1 MTSVAKAAW
10 REKLLAQRRSVA
22 GDVRAAEACALADHM
37 RAVVSGGSTVCA
49 YAPMGVEPG
58 SIGMLDALL
67 RWSERVL
74 LPVAATSDDDTPLA
88 LRWGDYRPG
97 RLTAGR
103 FGLLEPEKPWLP
115 PTAVAEASVILVPAL
130 AVDRAGVRLG
140 RGRGFYDR
148 SLVCRDPRA
157 PLIAVVRDVEVLDEL
172 PAEPHDVR
180 MTHALTPGHGVI
192 TLGAARESGRA
203 DGGSST

>member
-1 MTSVAKAAW
+1 MTSVSKAAW

-22 GDVRAAEACALADHM
+22 DDVRAGEARMLADHV
-37 RAVVSGGSTVCA
+37 RAVVSSGSAVCA
-49 YAPMGVEPG
+49 YAPVGVEPG

-67 RWSERVL
+67 RWSGRVL

-88 LRWGDYRPG
+88 LQWGDYRPG

-103 FGLLEPEKPWLP
+103 FGLLEPQKPWLP
-115 PTAVAEASVILVPAL
+115 PAAVAEAGVIFVPAL

-148 SLVCRDPRA
+148 SLVWRDPQA
-157 PLIAVVRDVEVLDEL
+157 LLIAVVRDVEVLDEL

-180 MTHALTPGHGVI
+180 MTHALTPGHGLI
-192 TLGAARESGRA
+192 ALGAARESRGL
-203 DGGSST
+203 GGCSGT